1 MTKVIK
7 EARNGAGRE
16 LAVLLLSVSV
26 LCTSGFAE
34 VIYEND
40 FAERHSTGLIAG
52 STHAVYPALTIVSN
66 VVSTTIYPNPG
77 GTDATGTNNVVPA
90 RVGGSIP
97 EPVGRDGWRRLL
109 PTSAGNSGSVCVLKN
124 WENNTCIRNEYE
136 FSHVGLA
143 QHFGSVVSN
152 GTLRMMVDMRLP
164 ANFGGDFERDNFRL
178 AVSLGNDTL
187 YDGYRD
193 ACLAGRILHVGV
205 DYGKHPRCL
214 DENGTAQVGTETLN
228 MSTWYRVEVTVH
240 LDANP
245 KTFDYVLYEQS
256 SNPPSLND
264 ATGTQVFA
272 VSNVGGMNGVD
283 TLSTF
288 AVWSLQTVGNYDN
301 IRIWHTPPGAAHET
315 LLYQNSFTRRV
326 VWTKAAVLTDGA
338 HNEAAA
344 LDGWK
349 SLRTGFRD
357 GLVFG
362 EANNPAMSIYGN
374 SDSGASGY
382 VGQPIGE
389 KLTVGEVTAQVDIRP
404 PYGWLTSG
412 GNAWFRLGGDGHLVP
427 ASGTEFL
434 APTACGF
441 GFNANSNSSKYD
453 GFFTNCVIVAYQGD
467 RNGGG
472 QIVSASVP
480 VVKSHWYRFVSTI
493 RMKDSAY
500 DVAVYDM
507 GEDWPTLA
515 TPTPATPVTTF
526 TNLPF
531 RTANATLGGISS
543 VSLTAV
549 NIQPN
554 LIDPKYPALFD
565 NIRIER
571 KVGGV
576 TILFR

>member
-1 MTKVIK
+1 M
-7 EARNGAGRE
+7 
-16 LAVLLLSVSV
+16 
-26 LCTSGFAE
+26 
-34 VIYEND
+34 
-40 FAERHSTGLIAG
+40 IAG
-52 STHAVYPALTIVSN
+52 STHAVYPALTVVSN

-90 RVGGSIP
+90 RVGGSLP

-109 PTSAGNSGSVCVLKN
+109 PTSAGNSDSVCVLKN
-124 WENNTCIRNEYE
+124 WGWNPCIRCEYE
-136 FSHVGLA
+136 TYHVGLA

-152 GTLRMMVDMRLP
+152 GTLRMMVDMRMP
-164 ANFGGDFERDNFRL
+164 QNFGSGTITSFRL
-178 AVSLGNDTL
+178 AASLGNDTL

-193 ACLAGRILHVGV
+193 DCRAGRFLHVGI
-205 DYGKHPRCL
+205 GNGRHPRYL
-214 DENGTAQVGTETLN
+214 DADGTGHADDTVTLKA
-228 MSTWYRVEVTVH
+228 STWYRVEVVVH

-256 SNPPSLND
+256 SNPSTLND

-283 TLSTF
+283 AITTF
-288 AVWSLQTVGNYDN
+288 ALFTAQAVGNYDN
-301 IRIWHTPPGAAHET
+301 IRIWHTPPGAAQET
-315 LLYQNSFTRRV
+315 LLYQNSFNTRV

-349 SLRTGFRD
+349 SLRTGFKD
-357 GLVFG
+357 CLVFG

-374 SDSGASGY
+374 VDSVLDGASGY

-434 APTACGF
+434 ASTACGF
-441 GFNANSNSSKYD
+441 GFNASSNNSRHE

-526 TNLPF
+526 TNFPF
-531 RTANATLGGISS
+531 RTANAALGGISS

-576 TILFR
+576 TIIFR

>member
-7 EARNGAGRE
+7 EARNWGGRE

-26 LCTSGFAE
+26 LCASGFAE

-52 STHAVYPALTIVSN
+52 STSAVYPASTIVSN

-109 PTSAGNSGSVCVLKN
+109 PTSAGNSDSVCVLKN
-124 WENNTCIRNEYE
+124 WGANTCIRTEYE
-136 FSHVGLA
+136 SYHVGLA

-152 GTLRMMVDMRLP
+152 GTLRMMVDMRMP
-164 ANFGGDFERDNFRL
+164 QSFGSGTITSFRL
-178 AVSLGNDTL
+178 AASLGNDTL
-187 YDGYRD
+187 YDAYRD
-193 ACLAGRILHVGV
+193 DCRAGRFLHVGI
-205 DYGKHPRCL
+205 GNGRHPRYL
-214 DENGTAQVGTETLN
+214 DADGTGHADDTVTLKA
-228 MSTWYRVEVTVH
+228 STWYRVEVVVH

-256 SNPPSLND
+256 SNPSTLND

-283 TLSTF
+283 AITTF
-288 AVWSLQTVGNYDN
+288 ALFTALSIGNYDN
-301 IRIWHTPPGAAHET
+301 IRIWHTPPGAAQET
-315 LLYQNSFTRRV
+315 LLYQNSFNTRV

-434 APTACGF
+434 APTTCGF
-441 GFNANSNSSKYD
+441 GFNASSNNSRHE

-467 RNGGG
+467 RNGSGS
-472 QIVSASVP
+472 IVPASVP
-480 VVKSHWYRFVSTI
+480 VDKSHWYRFVSTI
-493 RMKDSAY
+493 RMRDSAY

-507 GEDWPTLA
+507 GEDSPTLA

-526 TNLPF
+526 TNFPF
-531 RTANATLGGISS
+531 RTANAALGGISS